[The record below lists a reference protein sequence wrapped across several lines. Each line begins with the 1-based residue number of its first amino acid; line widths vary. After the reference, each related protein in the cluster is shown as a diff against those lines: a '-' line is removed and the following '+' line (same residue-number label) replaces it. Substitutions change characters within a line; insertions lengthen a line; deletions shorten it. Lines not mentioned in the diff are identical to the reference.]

1 MSNYRQSS
9 GHSNGR
15 THNSQYIYADYG
27 EASATHMSLEQET
40 TNRIVSI
47 LYQLGDKGDV
57 QRSIE
62 QSIPVL
68 EKEFYNNKTQ
78 FLEAFR
84 ICLIRVPHKTGIY
97 ATVTGLLNVRNFD
110 TAKEIL
116 LFVAATLNAALMDV
130 HLRSAK
136 ILVRFFAECVNA
148 NVVLPGQLVALW
160 DVLLSVT
167 LEPDVRQ
174 ERADA
179 FIFIVLAS
187 IPYVATQLNDRSP
200 EHLTRIVNGM
210 DAHFS
215 KRAARA
221 AQVGLADAFNA
232 LALYQVGEGEPYKQL
247 DKLDLLW
254 IQIQDLKS
262 KGWEVPILPK
272 VHELFEDVLG
282 QELQHDIP
290 SVDIPSTLTSIKF
303 CYQPKIWIFD
313 DSLSEGETAWA
324 HLPRTKD
331 ITRFILDDAITD
343 LIRIFSLNHKECS
356 LLLLHLDVHFNREYL
371 SKEGYS
377 IVEAVIECLFAELF
391 RLPKSQERI
400 VYYETLIVDLCKDSL
415 DKVPIVFGRA
425 IKTLYSRLDSGN
437 NFTRGMDVEGIRRL
451 AELFAHHLSNFGFQ
465 WNWQAWEDVLSKDP
479 LQGQFI
485 FVRETLEHCIRLSY
499 YDRIKNI
506 IPESFEKHGLIFPQS
521 PPSYNFLYDTAE
533 SSGDEGLCQLAGFIS
548 KSISERADLHT
559 MEAILTKVEQYAS
572 AETIEIDGKSL
583 TIEMAMSSPESVTR
597 DVFINCVMF
606 QGSKSFSHILNVI
619 ERYLPLLQKC
629 NRTVEA
635 RMHTLEITAA
645 FWKGNTQFIEIVL
658 DKLTNYRIVDPK
670 TVLLWIFQ
678 PKILDVSF
686 SRFYLWSI
694 LRNTLIKVNL
704 KAEQI
709 SLRLET
715 AKSQASNFS
724 DMTAQGGEIQTLEMA
739 REAAL
744 REKKETFLLVFQ
756 KYVELTSSKLRQCM
770 AEGIE
775 PTATPWWRWVVGFF
789 REISRAFKTDVEQ
802 IKFTVDAII
811 FTPDL
816 DSAVVQLWTELK
828 SFSELHGDDVE

>member
-1 MSNYRQSS
+1 MLSCTGQSS

-437 NFTRGMDVEGIRRL
+437 NFTRGMDVE
-451 AELFAHHLSNFGFQ
+451 EDSP
-465 WNWQAWEDVLSKDP
+465 EDVLSKDP

-583 TIEMAMSSPESVTR
+583 TIEMAMSSPENI
-597 DVFINCVMF
+597 FLFFKNAIGLWKHAC
-606 QGSKSFSHILNVI
+606 ILL
-619 ERYLPLLQKC
+619 RSQQPL
-629 NRTVEA
+629 E
-635 RMHTLEITAA
+635 
-645 FWKGNTQFIEIVL
+645 GNTQFIEIVL

-816 DSAVVQLWTELK
+816 DPAVVQLWTELK

>member
-1 MSNYRQSS
+1 MLSCTGQSS

-303 CYQPKIWIFD
+303 ATNPRFG
-313 DSLSEGETAWA
+313 SLM
-324 HLPRTKD
+324 
-331 ITRFILDDAITD
+331 ILFLKA
-343 LIRIFSLNHKECS
+343 
-356 LLLLHLDVHFNREYL
+356 REYL

-816 DSAVVQLWTELK
+816 DPAVVQLWTELK